1 MIMSPEF
8 PLPDRAAQ
16 LFAVDGLRA
25 VVTGA
30 ASGIGLAMAEV
41 LALNGAQV
49 VLAGHNL
56 SGLEKAA
63 ERLRL
68 QGCTVSTQ
76 EYDIADVEAVDRAF
90 AEVDER
96 LGGVDVVCANAG
108 VNLGVSMRQPGGAI
122 DQFPLSDWKG
132 VLDIDLSGS
141 FHTVRAASRIMK
153 RQRSGSIIVT
163 SSTSG
168 VRAEPMV
175 GYAYVAAKAALN
187 NVVQQASIELAR
199 YNVRINA
206 LAAGPFYTNIGKR
219 HPLTADDEARWCDT
233 IPVGRRGDPSE
244 MKGVTLLLASP
255 ASSFVTGA
263 IWTIDGGA
271 SALTQ
276 GRMSD
281 TAPIVVEA

>member
-1 MIMSPEF
+1 
-8 PLPDRAAQ
+8 
-16 LFAVDGLRA
+16 
-25 VVTGA
+25 
-30 ASGIGLAMAEV
+30 
-41 LALNGAQV
+41 
-49 VLAGHNL
+49 
-56 SGLEKAA
+56 
-63 ERLRL
+63 
-68 QGCTVSTQ
+68 
-76 EYDIADVEAVDRAF
+76 
-90 AEVDER
+90 
-96 LGGVDVVCANAG
+96 
-108 VNLGVSMRQPGGAI
+108 
-122 DQFPLSDWKG
+122 
-132 VLDIDLSGS
+132 
-141 FHTVRAASRIMK
+141 
-153 RQRSGSIIVT
+153 
-163 SSTSG
+163 
-168 VRAEPMV
+168 
-175 GYAYVAAKAALN
+175 
-187 NVVQQASIELAR
+187 VVQQASIELAR

>member
-1 MIMSPEF
+1 MIKSPEF
-8 PLPDRAAQ
+8 PLPAHAAQ

-49 VLAGHNL
+49 VLADKNV
-56 SGLEKAA
+56 SGVEKAA

-90 AEVDER
+90 ADVDER

-141 FHTVRAASRIMK
+141 FHTMRAASRIMK

-244 MKGVTLLLASP
+244 IKGVTLLLASP